1 MSALHTDLDIEQGST
16 FVLEFQ
22 IFDDQLTA
30 VDLLTVSY
38 DETGTKTYNIEDF
51 SARMKIKKSKYR
63 DTILY
68 TCGLTGNFVTQP
80 TSTQGFV
87 QDGIFFMGGNTGF
100 ARLVITAATTA
111 TFKYGKHFYDVELV
125 ENIGSD
131 EVVTKIL
138 KGVLNI
144 SAESTK

>member
-1 MSALHTDLDIEQGST
+1 
-16 FVLEFQ
+16 
-22 IFDDQLTA
+22 
-30 VDLLTVSY
+30 
-38 DETGTKTYNIEDF
+38 
-51 SARMKIKKSKYR
+51 
-63 DTILY
+63 
-68 TCGLTGNFVTQP
+68 
-80 TSTQGFV
+80 
-87 QDGIFFMGGNTGF
+87 MGGNTGF

-125 ENIGSD
+125 ENLGSD